1 MKTYMPLDGFRWS
14 CDSDSALCDIPQTN
28 VLGQAGGGFFFT
40 FYKYFN
46 YLGID
51 WMITMQKL
59 SHYYHATATL
69 LLCYGNTVIVLRQHG
84 CSATAT

>member
-1 MKTYMPLDGFRWS
+1 MKNYTPLDGLRWS
-14 CDSDSALCDIPQTN
+14 RNSDSALNNVPQTD
-28 VLGQAGGGFFFT
+28 VLGRAGGIFFT